1 MKEFIVM
8 SDNGI
13 SRNFEAQFD
22 TYTEAKTYAK
32 SKTEYFKIRDTKV
45 DYYIFRKQEM

>member
-1 MKEFIVM
+1 M

-22 TYTEAKTYAK
+22 TYMEAKIFVEN
-32 SKTEYFKIRDTKV
+32 KTTYFKVRDTKV
-45 DYYIFRKQEM
+45 DFYIFRKQEV